1 MQKEYS
7 MHLTEEEKAIL
18 EGKQGETMRK
28 ALKSVV
34 LYGQIFGAQKLSPIE
49 GSVHLVTSFGIPLLK
64 PVFALMDEL
73 IDAGLKTANPFTVDP
88 RPMDFKNVSVNIL
101 EKIIF
106 KKIMYG
112 KQAQYEEQLRKVGLK
127 DDKSFTCTCYMD
139 EVGNIPHKGQI
150 LAWAESSA
158 VVYANSVLGARS
170 NRNSGVLELLCG
182 IVRRAPVFGLLT
194 DEGRQ
199 ADWLVEVKT
208 KSLPEAQILGSAI
221 GMKVMEEVPFISG
234 LNVFL
239 GNQLD
244 QRTKD
249 YLKDMGA
256 ASASNGAVGL
266 YHVEGLTPEA
276 VDMSRNLL
284 KKNYRSY
291 VIDDA
296 ELKRIYDSYP
306 LMWKNRSAK
315 PKLCFIGCPH
325 LSLRQLYEWLE
336 RFETEL
342 KSTEKK
348 KLTVTTIMTAA
359 PAVVDAFRK
368 DAKASSR
375 LTDIGVHL
383 SSICPLM
390 YMNNPL
396 CSKKAVMTN
405 SNKLRTYTTAR
416 YFTDAEIAK
425 IAIRGGL
432 ND

>member
-1 MQKEYS
+1 MRKEYS
-7 MHLTEEEKAIL
+7 MLLTDEEKAIL

-28 ALKSVV
+28 ALESVV
-34 LYGQIFGAQKLSPIE
+34 LYGQIFGAQNLAPIE

-73 IDAGLKTANPFTVDP
+73 IAAGLKTIQPFTVDP
-88 RPMDFKNVSVNIL
+88 RPMDFENVPANFI

-139 EVGNIPHKGQI
+139 EVGNIPRKGQI

-182 IVRRAPVFGLLT
+182 ITGRAPVFGLLT
-194 DEGRQ
+194 DEGRR
-199 ADWLVEVKT
+199 ADWLVEIKT
-208 KSLPEAQILGSAI
+208 KLLPEAQILGSAI

-239 GNQLD
+239 GNELNQ
-244 QRTKD
+244 QARD

-256 ASASNGAVGL
+256 AAASNGAVGL

-276 VDMSRNLL
+276 AEMSRGLL
-284 KKNYRSY
+284 KQGYRSC
-291 VIDDA
+291 VIDEA
-296 ELKRIYDSYP
+296 ELKKVYDGYP
-306 LMWKNRSAK
+306 LMWKTPSAQ
-315 PKLCFIGCPH
+315 PKICFVGCPH
-325 LSLRQLYEWLE
+325 LSLRQINEWLE
-336 RFETEL
+336 RFENEL
-342 KSTEKK
+342 KSSGNK
-348 KLTVTTIMTAA
+348 KLAVTTIMTAA
-359 PAVVDAFRK
+359 PAVVDAFRR
-368 DAKASSR
+368 DEKAYSR
-375 LTDIGVHL
+375 LTGIGARL
-383 SSICPLM
+383 TSICPLM

-396 CSKKAVMTN
+396 CSKKAVITN

-425 IAIRGGL
+425 IAGGGGI
-432 ND
+432 NG

>member
-1 MQKEYS
+1 MREYS
-7 MHLTEEEKAIL
+7 MQLTGEEKAIL

-28 ALKSVV
+28 ALESVV
-34 LYGQIFGAQKLSPIE
+34 LYGQIFGAQKLAPVE

-73 IDAGLKTANPFTVDP
+73 IAAGLKTAQPFTVDP
-88 RPMDFKNVSVNIL
+88 RPMDFKNVPANIL
-101 EKIIF
+101 EKFIF

-112 KQAQYEEQLRKVGLK
+112 KQAQYEEQLRRVGLK

-139 EVGNIPHKGQI
+139 EVGNIPRKGQI

-182 IVRRAPVFGLLT
+182 ITGRAPVFGLLT
-194 DEGRQ
+194 DEGRR
-199 ADWLVEVKT
+199 ADWLIEIKT
-208 KSLPEAQILGSAI
+208 KSLPEAQILGSAV

-234 LNVFL
+234 LNTFL
-239 GNQLD
+239 GNDLNQSV
-244 QRTKD
+244 KD

-276 VDMSRNLL
+276 VDMSRGLL
-284 KKNYRSY
+284 KQGYRSY

-296 ELKRIYDSYP
+296 ALKKVYDGYP
-306 LMWKNRSAK
+306 LMWKNPAAK
-315 PKLCFIGCPH
+315 PKICFIGCPH
-325 LSLRQLYEWLE
+325 LSLRQIHEWLE
-336 RFETEL
+336 RFENEL
-342 KSTEKK
+342 ESSGNR
-348 KLTVTTIMTAA
+348 KLAVTTIMTAA

-368 DAKASSR
+368 DEKACSR
-375 LTDIGVHL
+375 LAGIGAHL
-383 SSICPLM
+383 TSICPLM

-396 CSKKAVMTN
+396 CSKKAVITN

-416 YFTDAEIAK
+416 YFTDDEITK
-425 IAIRGGL
+425 IAIRGGIH
-432 ND
+432 D